1 MKFAVAGLIVCL
13 LAALPA
19 VAQKNKNKNKK
30 GAAEVQIISLKI
42 QRDGGTVALEGKVKN
57 VSSKPLRG
65 LVFFFEFLQFDG
77 RMISRMTTAV
87 SEDVMNPGEEG
98 EFTTQ
103 TPDQVRAVHVR
114 LDAEDSQGR
123 YLKLDKPGPHV
134 ID

>member
-1 MKFAVAGLIVCL
+1 MKFAVAGLLVCL
-13 LAALPA
+13 LLGFPA
-19 VAQKNKNKNKK
+19 EAQKNKNKK
-30 GAAEVQIISLKI
+30 GSAEVQILNLKI
-42 QRDGGTVALEGKVKN
+42 QRDGGNVALEGKVRN
-57 VSSKPLRG
+57 VSGKPLRG

-77 RMISRMTTAV
+77 RMISRMTTSV

-114 LDAEDSQGR
+114 LDAEDTQGR
-123 YLKLDKPGPHV
+123 YLKVDKPGPHV